1 MTRPASDR
9 VREQVEGGLW
19 AEISTRFRMPFHD
32 QLWKQTTRLVRFRL
46 RDLVWLPGGE
56 RLRSTVWEQ
65 ARDDYRGQ

>member
-1 MTRPASDR
+1 MTRQASDR
-9 VREQVEGGLW
+9 VIEQFDDGPW
-19 AEISTRFRMPFHD
+19 AEIGIRLRKLFHD
-32 QLWKQTTRLVRFRL
+32 QLLKQTTRLVRFRL